1 MADDGGSDGDVIM
14 VALITEMMDV
24 VVLMMAVVKVIVI

>member
-1 MADDGGSDGDVIM
+1 MADDGGADGDVIM